1 LKKVRHAATIADCDC
16 WVLPTARL
24 DARIVIAALG
34 SPSTGDDYKRGWNDA
49 MEHAART
56 ADSLVASSPHN
67 PDNPGDLSAALGDE
81 SSDAGGSSAPQR
93 PMADAAAEQPYKEP
107 S

>member
-34 SPSTGDDYKRGWNDA
+34 SPSTEDDRPSYPD
-49 MEHAART
+49 HA
-56 ADSLVASSPHN
+56 DMSC
-67 PDNPGDLSAALGDE
+67 DE
-81 SSDAGGSSAPQR
+81 R
-93 PMADAAAEQPYKEP
+93 
-107 S
+107 